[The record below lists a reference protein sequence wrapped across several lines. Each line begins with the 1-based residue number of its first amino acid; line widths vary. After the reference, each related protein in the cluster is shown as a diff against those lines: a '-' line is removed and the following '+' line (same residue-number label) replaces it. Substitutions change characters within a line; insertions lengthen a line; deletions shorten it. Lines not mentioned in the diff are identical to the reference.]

1 MSLDQDFIK
10 VDQLAH
16 AWTPLNASAMWRCQ
30 PEDFQVFEDLGF
42 EPDGSGEHVLLQIQ
56 KRDANT
62 EWVSRKL
69 AKFAEVPVRDISY
82 AGLKDRFAITTQWFS
97 VRLAGKVNPDWDA
110 FSDDETRVLQWGL
123 HERKLKRG
131 SLKNNHFT
139 VVLRELQGDKV
150 ELEQRLQQI
159 SENGVPNYFTEQRFG
174 RDGQNIK
181 MARQMLIENKRI
193 KDRHKRG
200 LYLSA
205 ARSMMFNH
213 LLSQRVTAGS
223 WNKILPGENIL
234 LSGSRSHFIADQVDE
249 TIEQRLAE
257 WDIHPSGPLPGQDD
271 KVVVTAVYEM
281 EQQYLSNY
289 QDWCEGLIKAGLKAE
304 RRSLRSRVERLTWF
318 FQDDDR
324 LVLEF
329 TLDKGCYANGV
340 MRELLVATVAFTR
353 S

>member
-1 MSLDQDFIK
+1 
-10 VDQLAH
+10 
-16 AWTPLNASAMWRCQ
+16 
-30 PEDFQVFEDLGF
+30 
-42 EPDGSGEHVLLQIQ
+42 
-56 KRDANT
+56 
-62 EWVSRKL
+62 
-69 AKFAEVPVRDISY
+69 
-82 AGLKDRFAITTQWFS
+82 
-97 VRLAGKVNPDWDA
+97 
-110 FSDDETRVLQWGL
+110 
-123 HERKLKRG
+123 
-131 SLKNNHFT
+131 
-139 VVLRELQGDKV
+139 
-150 ELEQRLQQI
+150 
-159 SENGVPNYFTEQRFG
+159 
-174 RDGQNIK
+174 
-181 MARQMLIENKRI
+181 
-193 KDRHKRG
+193 
-200 LYLSA
+200 
-205 ARSMMFNH
+205 MMFNH